1 MYKYFDILDKYF
13 YEFSL
18 KKKEKLSQLHDIY
31 EHYNSKINL
40 ISRKDFEN
48 FYLHHVIH
56 SLTLCKFIE
65 NKKLN
70 ILDLGTG
77 GGFPGIPL
85 SIFFEK
91 NTFLLVDSISKKIK
105 VLNQIIKKL
114 NLNNVQTLNGRVEEV
129 NDKQDIIVCRAVTSI
144 PNIINWTKKCTKKGT
159 VILLLKGGDVEKE
172 LKNIHMKNKIF
183 KLENIY
189 SEDFFIDKKI
199 IKIEVD

>member
-13 YEFSL
+13 YEFGL
-18 KKKEKLSQLHDIY
+18 NKKEKLSQLHDIY
-31 EHYNSKINL
+31 EYYNSKINL

-129 NDKQDIIVCRAVTSI
+129 NDKHDIIVCRAVTSI

-159 VILLLKGGDVEKE
+159 VILLLKGGNVEKE

>member
-31 EHYNSKINL
+31 EYYNSKINL

-114 NLNNVQTLNGRVEEV
+114 NLNNVQTLNGRVEEL
-129 NDKQDIIVCRAVTSI
+129 NDKYDIIVCRAVTSI

>member
-13 YEFSL
+13 YYFCL

-31 EHYNSKINL
+31 EYYNSKINL

-65 NKKLN
+65 NKKLK

-105 VLNQIIKKL
+105 VLNQITKKL

-129 NDKQDIIVCRAVTSI
+129 NDKHDIIVCRAVASI
-144 PNIINWTKKCTKKGT
+144 PNIINWTKKCTIKGS

>member
-31 EHYNSKINL
+31 EYYNSKINL

>member
-13 YEFSL
+13 YEFGL

-31 EHYNSKINL
+31 EYYNSKINL

-65 NKKLN
+65 N
-70 ILDLGTG
+70 
-77 GGFPGIPL
+77 
-85 SIFFEK
+85 
-91 NTFLLVDSISKKIK
+91 
-105 VLNQIIKKL
+105 KKL

-144 PNIINWTKKCTKKGT
+144 PNIINWTKKCTKKGS
-159 VILLLKGGDVEKE
+159 VILLLKGGNVEKE

>member
-31 EHYNSKINL
+31 EYYNSKINL

-56 SLTLCKFIE
+56 SLTLCRFIE

-114 NLNNVQTLNGRVEEV
+114 NLNNVQTLNGRVEEL
-129 NDKQDIIVCRAVTSI
+129 NDKYDIIVCRAVTSI

-172 LKNIHMKNKIF
+172 LKNIHMKNKII

>member
-13 YEFSL
+13 YEFDL

-31 EHYNSKINL
+31 EYYNSKINL

-56 SLTLCKFIE
+56 SLTLYKFIE

-114 NLNNVQTLNGRVEEV
+114 NLNNVQTLNGRVEEL

>member
-1 MYKYFDILDKYF
+1 MYKYFDIIDKYF
-13 YEFSL
+13 CEFGL
-18 KKKEKLSQLHDIY
+18 KKKEKLSRLYNIY

-77 GGFPGIPL
+77 GGFPGVPL

-91 NTFLLVDSISKKIK
+91 NSFLLVDSISKKIK
-105 VLNQIIKKL
+105 VLDKIIKKL
-114 NLNNVQTLNGRVEEV
+114 NLNNTKTLNERVEEV
-129 NDKQDIIVCRAVTSI
+129 NDKQDIIVSRAVSSI
-144 PNIINWTKKCTKKGT
+144 PNIINWTKKCTKRGS

>member
-13 YEFSL
+13 YEFDL

-31 EHYNSKINL
+31 EYYNSKINL

-129 NDKQDIIVCRAVTSI
+129 NDKHDIIVCRAVTSI

>member
-31 EHYNSKINL
+31 EYYNSKINL

-105 VLNQIIKKL
+105 VLNQIIQKL

-129 NDKQDIIVCRAVTSI
+129 NDKHDIIVCRAVSSI

-172 LKNIHMKNKIF
+172 LKNIHMKNKII

>member
-13 YEFSL
+13 YEFDL

-31 EHYNSKINL
+31 EYYNSKINL

-91 NTFLLVDSISKKIK
+91 NSFLLIDSISKKIK

-129 NDKQDIIVCRAVTSI
+129 NDKHDIIVCRAVASI
-144 PNIINWTKKCTKKGT
+144 PNIINWTKKCTKKGS

>member
-13 YEFSL
+13 YEFGL

-31 EHYNSKINL
+31 EYYNSKINL

-129 NDKQDIIVCRAVTSI
+129 NDKHDIIVCRAVTSI
-144 PNIINWTKKCTKKGT
+144 PNIINWTKKCTKK
-159 VILLLKGGDVEKE
+159 E
-172 LKNIHMKNKIF
+172 L
-183 KLENIY
+183 
-189 SEDFFIDKKI
+189 
-199 IKIEVD
+199 

>member
-1 MYKYFDILDKYF
+1 MYKYFDIIDKYF
-13 YEFSL
+13 YKFGL
-18 KKKEKLSQLHDIY
+18 KKKEKLSLLHDIY
-31 EHYNSKINL
+31 KDYNSKINL

-56 SLTLCKFIE
+56 SLTLCEFIE

-77 GGFPGIPL
+77 GGFPGVPL

-91 NTFLLVDSISKKIK
+91 NSFLLVDSISKKIK
-105 VLNQIIKKL
+105 ALDKIIKKL

-144 PNIINWTKKCTKKGT
+144 PNIINWTKKCTKKGS

-183 KLENIY
+183 ELENIY
-189 SEDFFIDKKI
+189 SEDFFVDKKI

>member
-1 MYKYFDILDKYF
+1 MYKDFDKIDKYF
-13 YEFSL
+13 YEFGI
-18 KKKEKLSQLHDIY
+18 KKKEKLSQLHDVY
-31 EHYNSKINL
+31 ELYNNKINL

-65 NKKLN
+65 NKKLK

-91 NTFLLVDSISKKIK
+91 NSFLLVDSICKKIK
-105 VLNQIIKKL
+105 VLDQIIKIL

-129 NDKQDIIVCRAVTSI
+129 YDKQDIIVCRAVSSI
-144 PNIINWTKKCTKKGT
+144 PNIISWTKKCTKRGSL
-159 VILLLKGGDVEKE
+159 ILLLKGGDVEKE
-172 LKNIHMKNKIF
+172 LKNINMKNKIF

-189 SEDFFIDKKI
+189 SEDFFVDKKI

>member
-144 PNIINWTKKCTKKGT
+144 PNIINWTKKCTKKGSK
-159 VILLLKGGDVEKE
+159 ILLLKGGDVEKE

>member
-1 MYKYFDILDKYF
+1 MYKYFDIIDKYF
-13 YEFSL
+13 YEFDL

-31 EHYNSKINL
+31 EYYNSKINL

-129 NDKQDIIVCRAVTSI
+129 NDKHDIIVCRAVTSI
-144 PNIINWTKKCTKKGT
+144 PNIINWTKKCTKKGS

>member
-13 YEFSL
+13 NEFGL

-31 EHYNSKINL
+31 EYYNSKINL

-77 GGFPGIPL
+77 GGFQEYRYQ
-85 SIFFEK
+85 FF
-91 NTFLLVDSISKKIK
+91 LKKI
-105 VLNQIIKKL
+105 LSYL
-114 NLNNVQTLNGRVEEV
+114 L
-129 NDKQDIIVCRAVTSI
+129 
-144 PNIINWTKKCTKKGT
+144 
-159 VILLLKGGDVEKE
+159 IL
-172 LKNIHMKNKIF
+172 
-183 KLENIY
+183 
-189 SEDFFIDKKI
+189 
-199 IKIEVD
+199 

>member
-31 EHYNSKINL
+31 EYYNSKINL

-129 NDKQDIIVCRAVTSI
+129 NDKHDIIVCRAVSSI

>member
-1 MYKYFDILDKYF
+1 M
-13 YEFSL
+13 
-18 KKKEKLSQLHDIY
+18 
-31 EHYNSKINL
+31 
-40 ISRKDFEN
+40 
-48 FYLHHVIH
+48 
-56 SLTLCKFIE
+56 
-65 NKKLN
+65 
-70 ILDLGTG
+70 
-77 GGFPGIPL
+77 
-85 SIFFEK
+85 
-91 NTFLLVDSISKKIK
+91 
-105 VLNQIIKKL
+105 NQITKKL

-129 NDKQDIIVCRAVTSI
+129 NDKHDIIVCRAVTSI

>member
-13 YEFSL
+13 YEFGL
-18 KKKEKLSQLHDIY
+18 NKKEKLSQLHDIY
-31 EHYNSKINL
+31 EYYNSKINL

-129 NDKQDIIVCRAVTSI
+129 NDKHDIIVCRAVTSI

>member
-31 EHYNSKINL
+31 EYYNSKINL

-105 VLNQIIKKL
+105 VLNQIIQKL

-129 NDKQDIIVCRAVTSI
+129 NDKHDIIVCRAVSSI

>member
-1 MYKYFDILDKYF
+1 MYNYFDILDKYF

-18 KKKEKLSQLHDIY
+18 KKKEKLSQLYDIY
-31 EHYNSKINL
+31 EYYNSKINL

-105 VLNQIIKKL
+105 VLNQIIQKL

-129 NDKQDIIVCRAVTSI
+129 NDKHDIIVCRAVSSI

-172 LKNIHMKNKIF
+172 LKNIHMKNKII

-199 IKIEVD
+199 IKIELD

>member
-13 YEFSL
+13 YEFDL

-31 EHYNSKINL
+31 EYYNSKINL

-56 SLTLCKFIE
+56 SLTLYKFIE

-129 NDKQDIIVCRAVTSI
+129 NDKHDIIVCRAVTSI
-144 PNIINWTKKCTKKGT
+144 PNIINWTKKCTKKGS

>member
-31 EHYNSKINL
+31 EYYNSKINL

-129 NDKQDIIVCRAVTSI
+129 NDKHDIIVCRAVTSI

-172 LKNIHMKNKIF
+172 LKNIHMKYKIF

-189 SEDFFIDKKI
+189 SEDFFIGKKI
-199 IKIEVD
+199 IKIEID

>member
-1 MYKYFDILDKYF
+1 MVGFQ
-13 YEFSL
+13 EFRY
-18 KKKEKLSQLHDIY
+18 Q
-31 EHYNSKINL
+31 
-40 ISRKDFEN
+40 
-48 FYLHHVIH
+48 
-56 SLTLCKFIE
+56 
-65 NKKLN
+65 
-70 ILDLGTG
+70 
-77 GGFPGIPL
+77 
-85 SIFFEK
+85 FFEK

-129 NDKQDIIVCRAVTSI
+129 NDKHDIIVCRAVTSI

>member
-31 EHYNSKINL
+31 EYYNSKINL

-129 NDKQDIIVCRAVTSI
+129 NDKHDIIVCRAVTSI

>member
-13 YEFSL
+13 YEFGL

-31 EHYNSKINL
+31 EYYNSKINL

-91 NTFLLVDSISKKIK
+91 NSFLLVDSISKKIT
-105 VLNQIIKKL
+105 VLNQITKKL

-129 NDKQDIIVCRAVTSI
+129 NDKHDIIVCRAVASI
-144 PNIINWTKKCTKKGT
+144 PNIINWTKKCTKKGS

>member
-1 MYKYFDILDKYF
+1 MYKYFDIIDKYF
-13 YEFSL
+13 YKFGL
-18 KKKEKLSQLHDIY
+18 KKKEKLSLLHDIY
-31 EHYNSKINL
+31 KDYNSKINL

-91 NTFLLVDSISKKIK
+91 NTFLLVDSISKKMK

-114 NLNNVQTLNGRVEEV
+114 NLNNVQTLNGRVEQV
-129 NDKQDIIVCRAVTSI
+129 NDKYDIIVCRAVTSI
-144 PNIINWTKKCTKKGT
+144 SNIINWTKKCTKKGT

>member
-31 EHYNSKINL
+31 EYYNSKINL

-56 SLTLCKFIE
+56 SLTLYKFIE

-105 VLNQIIKKL
+105 VLNQIIQKL

-129 NDKQDIIVCRAVTSI
+129 NDKYDIIVCRAVSSI

>member
-31 EHYNSKINL
+31 EYYNSKINL

-91 NTFLLVDSISKKIK
+91 NSFLLVDSISKKIK
-105 VLNQIIKKL
+105 VLNQITKKL

-129 NDKQDIIVCRAVTSI
+129 NDKHDIIVCRAVTSI
-144 PNIINWTKKCTKKGT
+144 PNIINWTKKCTIKGS

>member
-13 YEFSL
+13 YEFDL

-31 EHYNSKINL
+31 EYYNSKINL

-56 SLTLCKFIE
+56 SLTLYKFIE

-114 NLNNVQTLNGRVEEV
+114 NLNNVQTLNGRVEEL

-159 VILLLKGGDVEKE
+159 IILLLKGGDVEKE

>member
-13 YEFSL
+13 YEIDL

-31 EHYNSKINL
+31 EYYNSKINL

-129 NDKQDIIVCRAVTSI
+129 NDKHDIIVCRAVTSI
-144 PNIINWTKKCTKKGT
+144 SNIINWTKKCTKKGT